1 VEGRGPQSI
10 SSRPP
15 YSLRGVFHRIG
26 GVVVGFVYGGAF
38 FQPIYYIVFI
48 KIRRNLT
55 KMDESIETLQVFTK
69 YDEI

>member
-15 YSLRGVFHRIG
+15 YSLKGIFHGIG
-26 GVVVGFVYGGAF
+26 GVVVGFVYKGVF
-38 FQPIYYIVFI
+38 FQLVYYLVF

-55 KMDESIETLQVFTK
+55 EMDESIETLQVFTK